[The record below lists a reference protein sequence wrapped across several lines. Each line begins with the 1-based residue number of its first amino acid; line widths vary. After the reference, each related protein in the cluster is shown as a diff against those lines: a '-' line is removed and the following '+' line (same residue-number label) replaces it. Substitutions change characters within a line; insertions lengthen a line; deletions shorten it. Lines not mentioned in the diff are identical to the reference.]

1 MLTWLEQRTGAVSA
15 TKDFLTEDVPG
26 GASYWYAFG
35 SATLFAM
42 ILQIATG
49 IFLCFYYAPST
60 ATAWESTK
68 FLIDKV
74 PAGHFVLSLHYW
86 GASAM
91 IALMAMH
98 LLQVLLWGAYKKPR
112 ELQWI
117 VGVLLFVV
125 TLVLG
130 LTGYLLPWDLN
141 ALLASTVA
149 IRIAGNAPILGPAV
163 LKFLQDG
170 DGITTL
176 TINRFFGIHVWLM
189 PALLL
194 GLVGMHLAI
203 FRHNGPAGPPIDEA
217 PKLKPGRFWPDQM
230 FMDTVLSFAIFVIIV
245 ALATFSPVPL
255 DDKADPN
262 NSTFV
267 PYPAWYFIALY
278 ALVDIV
284 GALPEWMV
292 QTASLFATIVGPTLL
307 ILLLVALPFID
318 RNPSRRLS
326 RRPWVLG
333 LTALTMVAAIGLSW
347 FGQSNVVN
355 QQLAHNIIGPGA
367 ATSSTSTAQS
377 GAGQTGPVGTAAGPG
392 GTGTSGATTG
402 GAAVPA
408 AGGGASVYATN
419 CAGCHGAQGQGQP
432 GVAPP
437 LAANTVVTGDPKTV
451 IGIVNNGLSGSI
463 TVNGTTYNGQMPAW
477 KGNLTTK
484 QVADVITYIRTSWS
498 NKGTPVT
505 EAQVASGGK

>member
-1 MLTWLEQRTGAVSA
+1 MLTWLDQRTGIVTA

-60 ATAWESTK
+60 STAWESTK
-68 FLIDKV
+68 YIIEKV

-163 LKFLQDG
+163 LHLLQDG

-189 PALLL
+189 PAALV
-194 GLVGMHLAI
+194 GLVAAHLSI
-203 FRHNGPAGPPIDEA
+203 FRWNGPAGPPIDEA
-217 PKLKPGRFWPDQM
+217 PKLKPGRFWPEQM
-230 FMDTVLSFAIFVIIV
+230 FMDTALSFGIFVLIV
-245 ALATFSPVPL
+245 ALSTFSPVPL

-284 GALPEWMV
+284 GSLPAWMV
-292 QTASLFATIVGPTLL
+292 QAASLFATIIGPTLL
-307 ILLLVALPFID
+307 IVLLVALPFID

-347 FGQSNVVN
+347 YGQNNVV
-355 QQLAHNIIGPGA
+355 QGQLAHNLIGPGA
-367 ATSSTSTAQS
+367 AAASSAGGGQTTATSTA
-377 GAGQTGPVGTAAGPG
+377 AVQTATAA
-392 GTGTSGATTG
+392 SGS
-402 GAAVPA
+402 
-408 AGGGASVYATN
+408 GGGAPAGGSAAGATVYGSN
-419 CAGCHGAQGQGQP
+419 CAGCHGATGQGQP
-432 GVAPP
+432 GIFPP
-437 LAANTVVTGDPKTV
+437 LDGNPVVTGDKKAV
-451 IGIVNNGLSGSI
+451 IGIVNNGL
-463 TVNGTTYNGQMPAW
+463 NGKIEVKGASYSGQMPAW
-477 KGNLTTK
+477 KGTLTDK
-484 QVADVITYIRTSWS
+484 QIADVITYIRSAWT
-498 NKGTPVT
+498 NKGDAVT
-505 EAQVASGGK
+505 EAEVKAAVK

>member
-1 MLTWLEQRTGAVSA
+1 MLTWLDQRTGIVTA

-60 ATAWESTK
+60 STAWESTK
-68 FLIDKV
+68 YIIEKV

-91 IALMAMH
+91 IALVAMH

-149 IRIAGNAPILGPAV
+149 IRIAGNAPIFGPAV
-163 LKFLQDG
+163 LHLLQDG

-189 PALLL
+189 PAALI
-194 GLVGMHLAI
+194 GLVAAHLSI
-203 FRHNGPAGPPIDEA
+203 FRWNGPAGPPIDEA
-217 PKLKPGRFWPDQM
+217 PKLRPGRFWPDQM
-230 FMDTVLSFAIFVIIV
+230 FMDTVLSFGIFVLIV
-245 ALATFSPVPL
+245 ALSTFSPVPL

-284 GALPEWMV
+284 GSLPSWMV
-292 QTASLFATIVGPTLL
+292 QVASLFATIIGPTLL
-307 ILLLVALPFID
+307 IVLLVALPFID

-333 LTALTMVAAIGLSW
+333 LTALTMVGAIGLSW
-347 FGQSNVVN
+347 YGQNNVV
-355 QQLAHNIIGPGA
+355 QGQLAHNLIGPGA
-367 ATSSTSTAQS
+367 TSASAPL
-377 GAGQTGPVGTAAGPG
+377 GGQTGATVTSPVQTAPTAAGGGSGAPAGGTAAG
-392 GTGTSGATTG
+392 
-402 GAAVPA
+402 AAVY
-408 AGGGASVYATN
+408 GSN
-419 CAGCHGAQGQGQP
+419 CAGCHGATGQGQP
-432 GVAPP
+432 GIFPP
-437 LAANTVVTGDPKTV
+437 LDGNPVVTGDKKTV
-451 IGIVNNGLSGSI
+451 IGIVNNGLTGKIEVKGASYS
-463 TVNGTTYNGQMPAW
+463 GQMPPW
-477 KGNLTTK
+477 KGTLTDK
-484 QVADVITYIRTSWS
+484 QIADVITYIRSAWS
-498 NKGTPVT
+498 NKADAVT
-505 EAQVASGGK
+505 AAEVKAAVK